1 MTKQTQQLI
10 EAGYVTRKQA
20 AAILGKGDGGNIVTL
35 CKQGGV
41 KYIEIKRGTKV
52 TAMFWGEDVV
62 RLFAKMDKK
71 NRPKQ
76 TELPV
81 AKYGGFHLEGNTPVK
96 NETVGFYHTPP
107 VLHPYLQGMIDD
119 AVKHESEMADALGRI
134 EAMLT
139 ALLKR

>member
-1 MTKQTQQLI
+1 
-10 EAGYVTRKQA
+10 VTRKQA
-20 AAILGKGDGGNIVTL
+20 ATILGKGDGGNIVTL
-35 CKQGGV
+35 CKHGGV
-41 KYIEIKRGTKV
+41 RMIQIPYGTKT

-76 TELPV
+76 TELP
-81 AKYGGFHLEGNTPVK
+81 T
-96 NETVGFYHTPP
+96 ETIGFYQASETQEGAFFTPP
-107 VLHPYLQGMIDD
+107 HIQRIVEDL
-119 AVKHESEMADALGRI
+119 VRNESEMMESLGRI

>member
-1 MTKQTQQLI
+1 MTRQTRDLI

-20 AAILGKGDGGNIVTL
+20 ATILGKGDGGNIVTL
-35 CKQGGV
+35 CKHGGV
-41 KYIEIKRGTKV
+41 RMIQIPYGTKT

-76 TELPV
+76 AELPV
-81 AKYGGFHLEGNTPVK
+81 AKYGGFHLEGNKPVK
-96 NETVGFYHTPP
+96 NETIGFYHAPA
-107 VLHPYLQGMIDD
+107 GISD
-119 AVKHESEMADALGRI
+119 SEIMDALGRI